1 MVALS
6 IIFVVLFIC
15 CSTQVVQGQ
24 DLSKIQHLYPS
35 SLRTSNDVDLSQ
47 IQKTLKIL
55 SENFI
60 EILLDQESS
69 CSEQW
74 AQLKNT
80 NHTETVEGQT
90 IVEKA
95 ASMAYDAFGKPEADI
110 FHGNTQFFG
119 SFDECFSINVDIDMQ
134 YCMMGIAILNSS
146 NAPIMPPFTEAI
158 CLPSNCTFPDIKS
171 IIDTINILLSD
182 IHINL
187 RIFVNETVLN
197 GTVPFYYCTP
207 EAKPSYSAGAIIM
220 LTITSIF
227 GALVII
233 GTLFDLLLYYIKR
246 YEENEI
252 GSINTNILKMN
263 KVNILDERDNLLGRN
278 RQQSMSERI
287 KTFLK
292 DSLVGFSLYKTVP
305 TIFSTRQPSS
315 AITSINGI
323 RVISMFWV
331 ILGHTYFFLF
341 ELQGFKNLS
350 FFAINFVPRFS
361 AQAVLNGF
369 FSVDSFFFLSGVLV
383 SYLTFREMA
392 RRNGKFPFVT
402 YYLHRIL
409 RLTPTYMFVLFFYW
423 FLTVHLGRGPKF
435 SLVAG
440 PNSATVKNCESYWWT
455 NLLYINNFYPTKFGD
470 QCMGWAWYLANDMQF
485 FVISPLFLILLYTW
499 YPAGLIAIVI
509 TLLSSFG
516 VTGFIAG
523 YYGYPASQF
532 YDPFVGITPDPNLPD
547 SQTEIYGKPYCRI
560 GPYLIGIV
568 LGFILYNNY
577 RLNIH
582 KVVNW
587 LLYITM
593 WLVAAVLGM
602 AVVYGFYPTFHGHGF
617 SQVENV
623 MYYMFSRTVWGIC
636 LALVVYACHYG
647 YGGVINRFLSLPFWI
662 PLSRLTFN
670 AYLVHEVVL
679 LVIFGDRRDTM
690 FYTDITMAVYIIA
703 NVVISYG
710 IAGLVSIFVEFPLS
724 NLESATFKLFGA
736 RLRESTRRV
745 NQETTSDKR

>member
-1 MVALS
+1 MVPLS

-15 CSTQVVQGQ
+15 CSSQVAQGQ
-24 DLSKIQHLYPS
+24 DLRKIQYLYPS
-35 SLRTSNDVDLSQ
+35 SLHTSNDVHLSQ
-47 IQKTLKIL
+47 IQETVKIL

-60 EILLDQESS
+60 EILMDQESS

-74 AQLKNT
+74 AQLAET
-80 NHTETVEGQT
+80 NHTETIAGQT

-95 ASMAYDAFGKPEADI
+95 ASMAYDAFGKPQAGI
-110 FHGNTQFFG
+110 LRGNTQFFG
-119 SFDECFSINVDIDMQ
+119 SFDECFSINVDIEMQ
-134 YCMMGIAILNSS
+134 YCLMGMLILNTSYV
-146 NAPIMPPFTEAI
+146 PILPPFTEAI
-158 CLPSNCTFPDIKS
+158 CLPSNCTFEDVKS
-171 IIDTINILLSD
+171 TVNKINELLAIMKLQIL
-182 IHINL
+182 
-187 RIFVNETVLN
+187 VNETLLN

-207 EAKPSYSAGAIIM
+207 EAKPSYSAGAIMM
-220 LTITSIF
+220 LLITSIF
-227 GALVII
+227 GALVIV
-233 GTLFDLLLYYIKR
+233 GTLFDLLLYYFNKTEDENELATINIKKKT
-246 YEENEI
+246 EENDII
-252 GSINTNILKMN
+252 GG
-263 KVNILDERDNLLGRN
+263 ERESLLGR
-278 RQQSMSERI
+278 RQKPSRI

-292 DSLVGFSLYKTVP
+292 ESLVGFSLYKTVP

-331 ILGHTYFFLF
+331 ILGHTYSFLF
-341 ELQGFKNLS
+341 SFQGFKNQSRL
-350 FFAINFVPRFS
+350 ITNFVPRFS

-383 SYLTFREMA
+383 SYLTFREME
-392 RRNGKFPFVT
+392 RKKGKFPFIT

-409 RLTPTYMFVLFFYW
+409 RLTPTYMFVLFCFW

-435 SLVAG
+435 PLVAG
-440 PNSATVKNCESYWWT
+440 PDSSFYKNCESYWWT
-455 NLLYINNFYPTKFGD
+455 NLLYINNFYPTKFDD

-499 YPAGLIAIVI
+499 YPAGLIAIAI

-523 YYGYPASQF
+523 YYDYPASQF
-532 YDPFVGITPDPNLPD
+532 YDAFVGITPDLNLPD
-547 SQTEIYGKPYCRI
+547 VSTEIYGKPYCRI

-577 RLNIH
+577 RLKIR

-587 LLYITM
+587 LLYIVM
-593 WLVAAVLGM
+593 WLVAGVLGM
-602 AVVYGFYPTFHGHGF
+602 AVVYGFYPIFHGHPF
-617 SQVENV
+617 SQVENI
-623 MYYMFSRTVWGIC
+623 MYFMFSRTTWGIC

-647 YGGVINRFLSLPFWI
+647 YGGVINRFLSLPFWV

-670 AYLVHEVVL
+670 AYLVHEIVL
-679 LVIFGDRRDTM
+679 GVMFADLRDTI

-736 RLRESTRRV
+736 HVRESTRRV
-745 NQETTSDKR
+745 NQETASEDL

>member
-1 MVALS
+1 MAVLS
-6 IIFVVLFIC
+6 FFLVILFIC
-15 CSTQVVQGQ
+15 CSQVAQGQ

-35 SLRTSNDVDLSQ
+35 SLHTSNDVDLSQ
-47 IQKTLKIL
+47 IQETLKIL

-60 EILLDQESS
+60 EILMDQESS

-74 AQLKNT
+74 VQLAET
-80 NHTETVEGQT
+80 NHTETVAGQT

-95 ASMAYDAFGKPEADI
+95 ASMAYDAFGKPEAGI
-110 FHGNTQFFG
+110 LRGNTQFRG
-119 SFDECFSINVDIDMQ
+119 SFDECFSINVDIEMQ
-134 YCMMGIAILNSS
+134 YCLMGMLIQNTYNVS
-146 NAPIMPPFTEAI
+146 IMPAFTEAI
-158 CLPSNCTFPDIKS
+158 CLPSNCTFEDVKSTVNKINELLAIIK
-171 IIDTINILLSD
+171 LK
-182 IHINL
+182 
-187 RIFVNETVLN
+187 IFVNETLD

-207 EAKPSYSAGAIIM
+207 EAKPSYSTGAIIM
-220 LTITSIF
+220 LLITSIF
-227 GALVII
+227 GTLVIV
-233 GTLFDLLLYYIKR
+233 GTLFDLLLYYFNKYI
-246 YEENEI
+246 ENGL
-252 GSINTNILKMN
+252 GSINTDILKMN
-263 KVNILDERDNLLGRN
+263 KVNTLGERDNLLGRN
-278 RQQSMSERI
+278 RQPSVSERI

-292 DSLVGFSLYKTVP
+292 ESLVGFSLYKTVP

-331 ILGHTYFFLF
+331 ILGHTYVFLF
-341 ELQGFKNLS
+341 TFQGFKNLS
-350 FFAINFVPRFS
+350 LLAINFAPRFS

-392 RRNGKFPFVT
+392 RKRGKFPFIT

-409 RLTPTYMFVLFFYW
+409 RLTPTYMFVLFCFW
-423 FLTVHLGRGPKF
+423 FLTVHLGRGPLF
-435 SLVAG
+435 LESTG
-440 PNSATVKNCESYWWT
+440 PDSSIVKNCESYWWT
-455 NLLYINNFYPTKFGD
+455 NLLYINNFYPTKFTD

-499 YPAGLIAIVI
+499 YPAGLIAIAI

-523 YYGYPASQF
+523 YYDYPANML
-532 YDPFVGITPDPNLPD
+532 YDIFVGIKPDPNLPD
-547 SQTEIYGKPYCRI
+547 VSTEIYGKPYCRI

-587 LLYITM
+587 LLYIVM
-593 WLVAAVLGM
+593 WLVAGVLGM
-602 AVVYGFYPTFHGHGF
+602 AVVYGFYPTFHGHAF
-617 SQVENV
+617 SQVENI
-623 MYYMFSRTVWGIC
+623 MYFMFSRTTWGIC

-647 YGGVINRFLSLPFWI
+647 YGGVINRFLSLPFWV

-679 LVIFGDRRDTM
+679 VVIFGDLRDTI
-690 FYTDITMAVYIIA
+690 FYTDITIAVYIIA

-736 RLRESTRRV
+736 HLRESTRRV
-745 NQETTSDKR
+745 NQETASNK

>member
-1 MVALS
+1 MFAGDSV
-6 IIFVVLFIC
+6 
-15 CSTQVVQGQ
+15 
-24 DLSKIQHLYPS
+24 
-35 SLRTSNDVDLSQ
+35 
-47 IQKTLKIL
+47 
-55 SENFI
+55 
-60 EILLDQESS
+60 
-69 CSEQW
+69 
-74 AQLKNT
+74 
-80 NHTETVEGQT
+80 
-90 IVEKA
+90 
-95 ASMAYDAFGKPEADI
+95 AYDAFGKPEADI
-110 FHGNTQFFG
+110 FHGNTQYRG
-119 SFDECFSINVDIDMQ
+119 SFDECFSINVNIDMQ
-134 YCMMGIAILNSS
+134 YCSMGMYITNSFFVPIL
-146 NAPIMPPFTEAI
+146 PPLTEAL
-158 CLPSNCTFPDIKS
+158 CLPSNCTFTNVRS
-171 IIDTINILLSD
+171 TIDTINILLAIASLD
-182 IHINL
+182 L
-187 RIFVNETVLN
+187 YIFVNETILN

-220 LTITSIF
+220 LTIASIF

-233 GTLFDLLLYYIKR
+233 GTLFDLLLYYYKKR
-246 YEENEI
+246 YNKNDL
-252 GSINTNILKMN
+252 GSLNLEILK
-263 KVNILDERDNLLGRN
+263 LDNGESNDNSGEKNSLLGKR
-278 RQQSMSERI
+278 RKLSMSERCHI
-287 KTFLK
+287 FLK

-305 TIFSTRQPSS
+305 TIFSTCQPSS

-331 ILGHTYFFLF
+331 ILGHTYVFL
-341 ELQGFKNLS
+341 LGYNDYKNPAYIISTL
-350 FFAINFVPRFS
+350 AARFS
-361 AQAVLNGF
+361 AQVVLNGY

-392 RRNGKFPFVT
+392 RRNGQFPFVT

-423 FLTVHLGRGPKF
+423 FLTIHLVQGPQF
-435 SLVAG
+435 LQFTG
-440 PNSATVKNCESYWWT
+440 PDSPTVKNCESYWWT
-455 NLLYINNFYPTKFGD
+455 NLLYINNFYPTNFND

-523 YYGYPASQF
+523 YYDYPANTL
-532 YDPFVGITPDPNLPD
+532 YEPFVGITPDPNLPD

-560 GPYLIGIV
+560 GPYLIGII

-602 AVVYGFYPTFHGHGF
+602 AVVYGFYPTFHGHPF

-623 MYYMFSRTVWGIC
+623 MYYTFSRTVWGIC

-647 YGGVINRFLSLPFWI
+647 YGGVINRFLSLPFWV

-679 LVIFGDRRDTM
+679 IVIFGDQREPF

-745 NQETTSDKR
+745 NQETASDKREDKIETNL

>member
-6 IIFVVLFIC
+6 IIFVVLLIC
-15 CSTQVVQGQ
+15 CSTQVAQGQ

-134 YCMMGIAILNSS
+134 YCMMGMVILNSFYV
-146 NAPIMPPFTEAI
+146 PIMPPFTEAI
-158 CLPSNCTFPDIKS
+158 CLPSNCTFTDINSTINK
-171 IIDTINILLSD
+171 INILLSD

-187 RIFVNETVLN
+187 RIFVNETVSN

-227 GALVII
+227 GALVMI
-233 GTLFDLLLYYIKR
+233 GTLFDLLLYCFNKKVDKNELATINVKKKV
-246 YEENEI
+246 EESDII
-252 GSINTNILKMN
+252 GG
-263 KVNILDERDNLLGRN
+263 ERDSLLGRS
-278 RQQSMSERI
+278 QKTSRI

-341 ELQGFKNLS
+341 ILSGFKNLS
-350 FFAINFVPRFS
+350 HLSTNFVPRFS
-361 AQAVLNGF
+361 AQVVMNGF

-423 FLTVHLGRGPKF
+423 FLTIHLGRGPKF
-435 SLVAG
+435 HLVAG
-440 PNSATVKNCESYWWT
+440 PDSPTVKNCESYWWT
-455 NLLYINNFYPTKFGD
+455 NLLYINNFYPTKFDD

-532 YDPFVGITPDPNLPD
+532 YDAFVGITPDPNLPD
-547 SQTEIYGKPYCRI
+547 VSTEIYGKPYCRI
-560 GPYLIGIV
+560 GPYLIGII

-582 KVVNW
+582 KIFNW

-602 AVVYGFYPTFHGHGF
+602 AVVYGFYPIFHGHPF

-670 AYLVHEVVL
+670 AYLVHEIVL
-679 LVIFGDRRDTM
+679 GAIFGEQRDTM

-736 RLRESTRRV
+736 RLRESTRRI

>member
-1 MVALS
+1 MAVLS
-6 IIFVVLFIC
+6 FFLVILFIC
-15 CSTQVVQGQ
+15 CSQVAQGQ

-35 SLRTSNDVDLSQ
+35 SLHTSNDVDLSQ
-47 IQKTLKIL
+47 IQETLKIL

-60 EILLDQESS
+60 EILMDQESS

-74 AQLKNT
+74 VQLAET
-80 NHTETVEGQT
+80 NHTETVAGQT

-95 ASMAYDAFGKPEADI
+95 ASMAHDAFGKPEAGI
-110 FHGNTQFFG
+110 LRGNTQFHG
-119 SFDECFSINVDIDMQ
+119 SFDECFSINVDIEMQ
-134 YCMMGIAILNSS
+134 YCLMGMLIQNTYNVS
-146 NAPIMPPFTEAI
+146 IMPAFTEAI
-158 CLPSNCTFPDIKS
+158 CLPSNCTFEDVKS
-171 IIDTINILLSD
+171 TVNKINELLA
-182 IHINL
+182 IMKL
-187 RIFVNETVLN
+187 KIFVNETLL

-207 EAKPSYSAGAIIM
+207 EAKPSYSTGAIMM
-220 LTITSIF
+220 LLITSIF
-227 GALVII
+227 GTLVIV
-233 GTLFDLLLYYIKR
+233 GTLFDLLLYYFNK
-246 YEENEI
+246 YNENGL
-252 GSINTNILKMN
+252 GSINTDILKMN
-263 KVNILDERDNLLGRN
+263 KVNTLGERDNLLGRN
-278 RQQSMSERI
+278 RQPSVSERI

-292 DSLVGFSLYKTVP
+292 ESLVGFSLYKTVP

-331 ILGHTYFFLF
+331 ILGHTYVFLF
-341 ELQGFKNLS
+341 TFQGFKNLS
-350 FFAINFVPRFS
+350 LLAINFAPRFS

-392 RRNGKFPFVT
+392 RKRGKFPFIT

-409 RLTPTYMFVLFFYW
+409 RLTPTYMFVLFCFW
-423 FLTVHLGRGPKF
+423 FLTVHLGRGPLF
-435 SLVAG
+435 LESTG
-440 PNSATVKNCESYWWT
+440 PDSSIVKNCESYWWT
-455 NLLYINNFYPTKFGD
+455 NLLYINNFYPTKFTD

-499 YPAGLIAIVI
+499 YPAGLIAIAI

-523 YYGYPASQF
+523 YYDYPANML
-532 YDPFVGITPDPNLPD
+532 YDIFVGIKPDPNLPD
-547 SQTEIYGKPYCRI
+547 VSTEIYGKPYCRI

-587 LLYITM
+587 LLYIVM
-593 WLVAAVLGM
+593 WLVAGVLGM
-602 AVVYGFYPTFHGHGF
+602 AVVYGFYPTFHGHAF
-617 SQVENV
+617 SQVENI
-623 MYYMFSRTVWGIC
+623 MYFMFSRTTWGIC

-647 YGGVINRFLSLPFWI
+647 YGGVINRFLSLPFWV

-679 LVIFGDRRDTM
+679 VVIFGDLRDTI
-690 FYTDITMAVYIIA
+690 FYTDITIAVYIIA

-736 RLRESTRRV
+736 HLRESTRRV
-745 NQETTSDKR
+745 NQETASNK